1 MASHGDFKEYRCNGG
16 GILYKETE
24 CLGLN
29 IIEGERVVNSLQ
41 NKQRTKHVHKV
52 KTKYGLR

>member
-1 MASHGDFKEYRCNGG
+1 MASHGDFKEYRCNRGT
-16 GILYKETE
+16 ILYKETE

-29 IIEGERVVNSLQ
+29 PIEGEPVVGSLPNQ
-41 NKQRTKHVHKV
+41 QKTKHVHKV

>member
-1 MASHGDFKEYRCNGG
+1 MASHGDVNQSKCNGG

-29 IIEGERVVNSLQ
+29 IIEGETVVKSLQ
-41 NKQRTKHVHKV
+41 NQQKTKHVHEV
-52 KTKYGLR
+52 KTKYSLR